1 VTREKELLRALDIL
15 TEGDEADVPEGL
27 RVAAKAAAVKAKAKP
42 WTAGKG
48 IQGLGIGKKITDG
61 VELDELVIK
70 VYVDKKLPPSETTNL
85 VPRVV
90 DIEGLD
96 AIQTDVEA
104 IGKVRRESNTGRVRP
119 AIPGYS
125 VGHVNITAGTLG
137 CLVRKRD
144 DEKRRYILSNSH
156 VLADEGTGKAGDEIL
171 QPGPADNGVTPGDA
185 IAKLSEW
192 VPFDFTAATYPNL
205 VDAAIAELDDAA
217 LAQSAI
223 RRIGTPKGVSSTLR
237 LGMQVQKCGRTT
249 DYTIGVIRDVN
260 YRTSL
265 RYKKPGGGR
274 GRVGFRDQILC
285 TRFTDGG
292 DSGSAVLN
300 MRQEV
305 VGLHFAGSPSSSIF
319 NRIESVLAALRIEIV
334 TT

>member
-1 VTREKELLRALDIL
+1 MAKEKDLLKALDIL
-15 TEGDEADVPEGL
+15 TEGDEADMPQAL
-27 RVAAKAAAVKAKAKP
+27 RVTANAGAVKTKAKP
-42 WTAGKG
+42 WTMGKG
-48 IQGLGIGKKITDG
+48 IQGVGIGKKISDG
-61 VELDELVIK
+61 VELDELVLK
-70 VYVDKKLPPSETTNL
+70 VYVEKKLPQSDVANP

-90 DIEGLD
+90 DIEGLE

-104 IGKVRRESNTGRVRP
+104 IGKVRLESNTSRARP

-137 CLVRKRD
+137 CLVRKRGD
-144 DEKRRYILSNSH
+144 APKLYILSNSH
-156 VLADEGTGKAGDEIL
+156 VLADEGLGTAGDAIL
-171 QPGPADNGVTPGDA
+171 QPGRADGGVTPGDR
-185 IAKLSEW
+185 IAKLTKW
-192 VPFDFTAATYPNL
+192 IPFEFTPATFPNL
-205 VDAAIAELDDAA
+205 VDAAIAEFTEAA
-217 LAQSAI
+217 FATSAI

-237 LGMQVQKCGRTT
+237 LGMQVQKTGRTT
-249 DYTIGVIRDVN
+249 DYTVGIIRDLN
-260 YRTSL
+260 YRTAL

-300 MRQEV
+300 MQQKV
-305 VGLHFAGSPSSSIF
+305 VGLHFAGSPSASIF
-319 NRIESVLAALRIEIV
+319 NRIQNVLDALEIEIV